1 MVNTLIEER
10 YSEHGKAKTEGMFH
24 RNFEGADV
32 NCDGLNFSE
41 FLEFSEA
48 YKVQRDRRVQELGFD
63 ELLDDDR
70 LEAVDVSV

>member
-1 MVNTLIEER
+1 
-10 YSEHGKAKTEGMFH
+10 MFH

-70 LEAVDVSV
+70 LEAFFKICTEISENEEEDNAKV